1 MKKFYAYGTYIYSIM
16 ILIYCFILRII
27 SNYIDSLLYFNMM
40 FHVTLYLILSLVI
53 IGILGDVINNKLEN
67 QSFWQKVNLPII
79 LPTFI
84 FIFFYI
90 INSFRADITIIDFSI
105 SLIMFIGP
113 LLYGI
118 VITRKKINSKK
129 LFYFIKYLFFIINI
143 GIAILTYIGV
153 IFYYLSL
160 SGGVV

>member
-1 MKKFYAYGTYIYSIM
+1 MKKFYAYVIYIYSIM

-84 FIFFYI
+84 FYIF
-90 INSFRADITIIDFSI
+90 
-105 SLIMFIGP
+105 
-113 LLYGI
+113 LY
-118 VITRKKINSKK
+118 
-129 LFYFIKYLFFIINI
+129 Y
-143 GIAILTYIGV
+143 
-153 IFYYLSL
+153 
-160 SGGVV
+160 

>member
-1 MKKFYAYGTYIYSIM
+1 MKKFYAYGIYIYSIM
-16 ILIYCFILRII
+16 IVIYCFILRII

-40 FHVTLYLILSLVI
+40 FDVTLYLVLSLVI

-67 QSFWQKVNLPII
+67 QSLWQKVNLPII
-79 LPTFI
+79 LPTFM
-84 FIFFYI
+84 FIFFYFI
-90 INSFRADITIIDFSI
+90 FIDSITIIGVFI

-118 VITRKKINSKK
+118 VITRKKINNKK

-143 GIAILTYIGV
+143 GIVFLTYFLLLIH
-153 IFYYLSL
+153 YWPR
-160 SGGVV
+160 GGVV

>member
-1 MKKFYAYGTYIYSIM
+1 M
-16 ILIYCFILRII
+16 IVIYCFILRII

-40 FHVTLYLILSLVI
+40 FDVTLYLVLSLVI

-67 QSFWQKVNLPII
+67 QSLWQKVNLPII
-79 LPTFI
+79 LPTFM
-84 FIFFYI
+84 FIFFYFI
-90 INSFRADITIIDFSI
+90 FIDSITIIGVFI

-118 VITRKKINSKK
+118 VITRKKINNKK

-143 GIAILTYIGV
+143 GIVFLTYFLLLIH
-153 IFYYLSL
+153 YWPR
-160 SGGVV
+160 GGVV

>member
-16 ILIYCFILRII
+16 ILIYCFILRI
-27 SNYIDSLLYFNMM
+27 NYKNIDSLLYNYMM
-40 FHVTLYLILSLVI
+40 FDVTLYLVLSLVI

-67 QSFWQKVNLPII
+67 QSLWQKVNLPII
-79 LPTFI
+79 LPTFM
-84 FIFFYI
+84 FIFFYFI
-90 INSFRADITIIDFSI
+90 FIDSITIIGVFI

-118 VITRKKINSKK
+118 VITRKKINNKK

-143 GIAILTYIGV
+143 GIVFLTYFLLLIH
-153 IFYYLSL
+153 YWPR
-160 SGGVV
+160 GGVV

>member
-1 MKKFYAYGTYIYSIM
+1 MKKFYAYVIYIYSIM

-105 SLIMFIGP
+105 SLIMFIGR
-113 LLYGI
+113 LLYSI
-118 VITRKKINSKK
+118 VVTLKINT
-129 LFYFIKYLFFIINI
+129 F
-143 GIAILTYIGV
+143 
-153 IFYYLSL
+153 
-160 SGGVV
+160 

>member
-16 ILIYCFILRII
+16 ILIYCFILRI
-27 SNYIDSLLYFNMM
+27 NYKNIDSLLYNYMM
-40 FHVTLYLILSLVI
+40 FDVTLYLVLSLVI

-67 QSFWQKVNLPII
+67 QSLWQKVNLPII

-118 VITRKKINSKK
+118 VITRKK
-129 LFYFIKYLFFIINI
+129 
-143 GIAILTYIGV
+143 
-153 IFYYLSL
+153 
-160 SGGVV
+160 

>member
-1 MKKFYAYGTYIYSIM
+1 MKKFYAYGIYVYFVM
-16 ILIYCFILRII
+16 IVIYCFILRII

-40 FHVTLYLILSLVI
+40 FDVTLYLVLSLVI

-67 QSFWQKVNLPII
+67 QSLWQKVNLPII
-79 LPTFI
+79 LPTFMFIYFYFI
-84 FIFFYI
+84 FID
-90 INSFRADITIIDFSI
+90 SITIIGVFI

-118 VITRKKINSKK
+118 VITRKKINNKK

-143 GIAILTYIGV
+143 GIVFLTYFLLLIH
-153 IFYYLSL
+153 YWPR
-160 SGGVV
+160 GGVV

>member
-16 ILIYCFILRII
+16 ILIYCFILRI
-27 SNYIDSLLYFNMM
+27 NYKNIDSLLYNYMM
-40 FHVTLYLILSLVI
+40 FDVTLYLILSLVI

-67 QSFWQKVNLPII
+67 QSLWQKVNLPII
-79 LPTFI
+79 LPTFMFIYFYFI
-84 FIFFYI
+84 FID
-90 INSFRADITIIDFSI
+90 SITIIGVFI

-118 VITRKKINSKK
+118 LITRKKISNKK

-143 GIAILTYIGV
+143 GIVFLTYFLLLIH
-153 IFYYLSL
+153 YWPR
-160 SGGVV
+160 GGVV